1 MTVPA
6 RKTQSTR
13 RRVRNLVLDL
23 FIRPVK
29 RNSTKTSSSSS
40 SSESSKACDDSP
52 VPRSS
57 KTSESIFEKPRKST
71 TTTKSSKCSEI
82 NKITFTPAEM
92 RGMLAQVIEETMLK
106 TEIDC
111 GQPVFDESVKDI
123 SAFQGVKMYG
133 KASSTKFW
141 SHVFAARPNHE
152 NFTNSVA
159 YRKNGGLLN
168 L

>member
-1 MTVPA
+1 MG
-6 RKTQSTR
+6 TR

-29 RNSTKTSSSSS
+29 RNSTKSCSSSS
-40 SSESSKACDDSP
+40 SSESSKPCDDSP

-71 TTTKSSKCSEI
+71 TTNSSKCSEI

-111 GQPVFDESVKDI
+111 GQPVFDESV
-123 SAFQGVKMYG
+123 
-133 KASSTKFW
+133 
-141 SHVFAARPNHE
+141 
-152 NFTNSVA
+152 
-159 YRKNGGLLN
+159 
-168 L
+168 